1 MDKPVNGVGAI
12 EVIDRS
18 GRVQAR
24 ARVEQLPFRIGRALD
39 NDLILDDPHVCAHH
53 AELRGN
59 GALELVDRG
68 SLNGSFLGSE
78 RQRRERIELGRGAEL
93 RVGHTH
99 LRFRAADEE
108 LAATLPDPMAGSR
121 WLGLDRWHWGIA
133 ALAGCAA
140 VAIGE
145 HIIGSTQALRPGVVL
160 GAAAP
165 ALVVLALWALSWSL
179 VNRMVAHRF
188 HYVGH
193 LVIGCLGVIAGSLI
207 QTATAYLGFAFA
219 VDDGLSMASAMT
231 GALLISTV
239 IFGHLRLISTGS
251 GRRLL
256 APAALVGVGFLA
268 LMTLPDAAD
277 DRFSSEPSFKSSLK
291 LPAAALRAGRDSKT
305 YYADAQEALDAADA
319 EAAEEPTD

>member
-1 MDKPVNGVGAI
+1 MNSLGAI
-12 EVIDRS
+12 EVIDRT

-24 ARVEQLPFRIGRALD
+24 VRVDQLPFRIGRALD
-39 NDLILDDPHVCAHH
+39 NDLVLDDPHVCAHH
-53 AELRGN
+53 AELRGE
-59 GALELVDRG
+59 GTLELVDGG
-68 SLNGSFLGSE
+68 SLNGSYLGAE
-78 RQRRERIELGRGAEL
+78 RQRRARIELGRGAEL

-108 LAATLPDPMAGSR
+108 IAPTLPDPMAGSR
-121 WLGLDRWHWGIA
+121 WLGLDRWRWGIA

-145 HIIGSTQALRPGVVL
+145 HIVGSTQTLRPGVVL

-165 ALVVLALWALSWSL
+165 ALIVLALWALSWSL

-193 LVIGCLGVIAGSLI
+193 LVIGCLGVIAGSVI
-207 QTATAYLGFAFA
+207 QTAAAYLGFAFA
-219 VDDGLSMASAMT
+219 IDEGLSTATALT
-231 GALLISTV
+231 GAVLVSTV

-277 DRFSSEPSFKSSLK
+277 DRFSSEPRFNSSLK

-305 YYADAQEALDAADA
+305 FYADAQDVLDSADA
-319 EAAEEPTD
+319 EAAEDPTD